1 MPHLPMILGAALLT
15 ACLFAGPKA
24 NAAPVLSPNSV
35 VNLATQAETVGYRY
49 RRGYR
54 PYRYWGPRYYRPYG
68 YYRPYRYWSYGYRPY
83 RRYGW
88 RY

>member
-1 MPHLPMILGAALLT
+1 MILGAALLT

-24 NAAPVLSPNSV
+24 NAAPVVSPNSSV
-35 VNLATQAETVGYRY
+35 TVAPPVEAVGYYRY

-54 PYRYWGPRYYRPYG
+54 PYRYWGPRYYRPNR
-68 YYRPYRYWSYGYRPY
+68 YYRPYRYRGYGYRPR